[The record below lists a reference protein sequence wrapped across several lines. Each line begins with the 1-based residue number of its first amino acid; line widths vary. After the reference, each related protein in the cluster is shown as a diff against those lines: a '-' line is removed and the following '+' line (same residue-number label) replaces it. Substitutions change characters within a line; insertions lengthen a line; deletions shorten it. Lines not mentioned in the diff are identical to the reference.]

1 MVIRWLAV
9 VLLCSSSGAWASL
22 AAGRAALK
30 ADDLPGALKAYH
42 DIGVKAPEWTDKV
55 EDLTRYLLLR
65 ENGQEAWRMLQV
77 AHRVNRF
84 PEAWIDLERLALFR
98 ANSCPLS
105 LPAADEARGH
115 LLNAAVYRY
124 MEQMFESN
132 TVTLPSDDSIST
144 HLATGLTPYL
154 QEIPDMQLAP
164 QRGCRLAKMETRK
177 KEAVLRSELSE
188 LQDYL
193 SEGQD
198 EKSTRLLVTMRAVEL
213 TDSLRKD
220 KVQKKLLASLPKDN
234 QIPWAE
240 LPDPEKQW
248 LFAKVFGAQ
257 TIDKVAPDRKK
268 QAQEIAMQA
277 LFVEKASP
285 YWLAMI
291 DLNTLPLSERVKV
304 LSRAEKLG
312 DFKGR
317 AWVLFE
323 LARTQFELGHT
334 PEGLTVMRRLLVEGE
349 ETVDGPLEEASVH
362 LAARIFNKYRFE
374 QGLQGAL
381 QASLPARLWNDLL
394 AQSSQRAAV
403 DGRSAEFT
411 RLQSVLHSRTHF
423 VYYNT
428 PEADLNKA
436 LSQRNLGLF
445 TKRLGDFKYS
455 AGKLVEYTKTYAS
468 YVLSEDSPK
477 DLEKSLK
484 PYSEALVKRLRALTQ
499 PGSETEDQV
508 NELASLLDTA
518 GGKWSAG
525 ARGVRQGVIK
535 LGIARWT
542 PNELRPADFILHP
555 PAILPRRELF
565 FVPVADQRGWRFST
579 AIR

>member
-9 VLLCSSSGAWASL
+9 ITLCAGSSAWASL
-22 AAGRAALK
+22 QAGRAALK

-42 DIGVKAPEWTDKV
+42 DIGVKSAEWPDKV
-55 EDLTRYLLLR
+55 EDLTRYLLVK

-84 PEAWIDLERLALFR
+84 ADSWQDLERLALYR
-98 ANSCPLS
+98 ANACPLS

-124 MEQMFESN
+124 MEQMFES
-132 TVTLPSDDSIST
+132 TTATLPSDDSISV

-177 KEAVLRSELSE
+177 KAAVLGSELSE
-188 LQDYL
+188 LSHYL
-193 SEGQD
+193 DEGKD
-198 EKSTRLLVTMRAVEL
+198 EQSTRLLVTMRAVEL
-213 TDSLRKD
+213 TDSLHKD
-220 KVQKKLLASLPKDN
+220 KVQKKLLASLPKAD

-248 LFAKVFGAQ
+248 LFRRVFGAAS
-257 TIDKVAPDRKK
+257 IDKVSVEQRLR
-268 QAQEIAMQA
+268 AQEIALQA
-277 LFVEKASP
+277 LFADKASP

-291 DLNTLPLSERVKV
+291 DLNSLPIAQRLKV

-323 LARTQFELGHT
+323 LARTQFDAGHT
-334 PEGLTVMRRLLVEGE
+334 PEGLTILRRLMVEGE
-349 ETVDGPLEEASVH
+349 ETVEGPLEEAAVH
-362 LAARIFNKYRFE
+362 LAARVFTKYRFE

-403 DGRSAEFT
+403 DGRSAEYL
-411 RLQSVLHSRTHF
+411 RLQSILHSRTHA
-423 VYYNT
+423 VYNNS
-428 PEADLNKA
+428 PEADLNKVLA
-436 LSQRNLGLF
+436 QRNLGLF

-455 AGKLVEYTKTYAS
+455 PAKLAEYTKTYAG
-468 YVLSEDSPK
+468 YLLSEDSPK
-477 DLEKSLK
+477 DLEASLK
-484 PYSEALVKRLRALTQ
+484 PYSQALVKRLRALIQ
-499 PGSETEDQV
+499 PGSDTEDQV

-518 GGKWSAG
+518 GGKWSRG
-525 ARGVRQGVIK
+525 ARGVRHGVVK

-542 PNELRPADFILHP
+542 PNELRPADFVLHP
-555 PAILPRRELF
+555 PSILPRRELF
-565 FVPVADQRGWRFST
+565 YVPVADQRGWRFST